1 MTAGIL
7 VVPMPDAPDD
17 SLPPPPSAS
26 RSARRPRKFSLPD
39 HHHEEAAG
47 EKIEAFIDGPP
58 TRRRRA
64 RPHRRRP
71 LDVETRLDWTAAL
84 RREAARQA
92 RYGRPTTVL
101 VIDLIVGSTPIDP
114 DRFARHL
121 VEVLGREARE
131 TDRATRASVRRF
143 MVLLPETNQDDAAH
157 LATRV
162 ERGYRSLA
170 EDAPVP
176 VELRIE
182 IAVLRRG
189 ADPEDAIADAD
200 RRLASAS

>member
-1 MTAGIL
+1 
-7 VVPMPDAPDD
+7 MPDVPDD
-17 SLPPPPSAS
+17 SLPPPPSATRATR
-26 RSARRPRKFSLPD
+26 RSRKFSLPD
-39 HHHEEAAG
+39 HHHEEASG
-47 EKIEAFIDGPP
+47 ERIEAFLDGPP
-58 TRRRRA
+58 NRRRRA
-64 RPHRRRP
+64 RPHRHRP
-71 LDVETRLDWTAAL
+71 LDFETRLDWTAAL
-84 RREAARQA
+84 QREAARQA

-101 VIDLIVGSTPIDP
+101 VIDLIMGPGPIDP

-131 TDRATRASVRRF
+131 TDRATRASLRRF
-143 MVLLPETNQDDAAH
+143 MVLLPETSQDDAAH

-170 EDAPVP
+170 DDSAVGA
-176 VELRIE
+176 ELRIE

-189 ADPEDAIADAD
+189 ADPDDAIADAD

>member
-1 MTAGIL
+1 
-7 VVPMPDAPDD
+7 MPPAPDD
-17 SLPPPPSAS
+17 SLPPRRTTPRA
-26 RSARRPRKFSLPD
+26 ARRPRKFSLPD

-47 EKIEAFIDGPP
+47 KKIEAFLDGPA

-64 RPHRRRP
+64 KPYQRRP
-71 LDVETRLDWTAAL
+71 LDFDTRLDWSAAL

-101 VIDLIVGSTPIDP
+101 VIDLILGPGPAAP

-121 VEVLGREARE
+121 TDVLGREARE
-131 TDRATRASVRRF
+131 TDRAVRASERRF
-143 MVLLPETNQDDAAH
+143 MVLLPETDQDDAAH
-157 LATRV
+157 LAARI
-162 ERGYRSLA
+162 ERGYRSMA
-170 EDAPVP
+170 DAALVAA
-176 VELRIE
+176 ELRME

-189 ADPEDAIADAD
+189 ADPDDAIADAD

>member
-1 MTAGIL
+1 
-7 VVPMPDAPDD
+7 MPDAPDD
-17 SLPPPPSAS
+17 SPPPLPSAP

-47 EKIEAFIDGPP
+47 EKIEAFLDGPP

-71 LDVETRLDWTAAL
+71 LDLEPRVDWTMAL
-84 RREAARQA
+84 QREAARQA

-101 VIDLIVGSTPIDP
+101 VIDLIMDAAPIDP

-143 MVLLPETNQDDAAH
+143 MVLLPETSQDDAAH
-157 LATRV
+157 LANRV
-162 ERGYRSLA
+162 ERGYRALA
-170 EDAPVP
+170 DGAPVAAQ
-176 VELRIE
+176 LRVE

-200 RRLASAS
+200 RRLESAS